1 MKNAEGELRARETFQ
16 RCLGILL
23 CAAALTACGARSS
36 LLDVDT
42 WLEDERNE
50 RAGAGGQGG
59 QGGAPLDPGH
69 DEVCGKALKGP
80 FMVRVPLPDGGS
92 FCIDSTEVSN
102 TQYWAFISAAV
113 PFSQQPPICAWNDS
127 YSQGYGLLPADNL
140 PAVLMDWCDARAYC
154 AWAGKRLCPGT
165 FAMPESEGGS
175 AWMHV
180 CTAASTHDYP
190 YGSAYMS
197 GGCNGKDAGVGEA
210 VAAGAS
216 GVCTTTSG
224 VLDLSG
230 NVWEW
235 EDACES
241 DAPDARCRVR
251 GGSFRS
257 DQNNLACA
265 ASFAD
270 ARLTTF
276 DDFGFRCCAD

>member
-1 MKNAEGELRARETFQ
+1 MVAVVG
-16 RCLGILL
+16 
-23 CAAALTACGARSS
+23 AAIG
-36 LLDVDT
+36 
-42 WLEDERNE
+42 
-50 RAGAGGQGG
+50 
-59 QGGAPLDPGH
+59 
-69 DEVCGKALKGP
+69 
-80 FMVRVPLPDGGS
+80 
-92 FCIDSTEVSN
+92 CIDATEVTN
-102 TQYWAFISAAV
+102 ADYAAFLATAPSGSAQPPSCAGNDSLAPAFGWPASAAHQAFPV
-113 PFSQQPPICAWNDS
+113 VN
-127 YSQGYGLLPADNL
+127 
-140 PAVLMDWCDARAYC
+140 VDWCDARAYC

-180 CTAASTHDYP
+180 CTAAGTHDYP